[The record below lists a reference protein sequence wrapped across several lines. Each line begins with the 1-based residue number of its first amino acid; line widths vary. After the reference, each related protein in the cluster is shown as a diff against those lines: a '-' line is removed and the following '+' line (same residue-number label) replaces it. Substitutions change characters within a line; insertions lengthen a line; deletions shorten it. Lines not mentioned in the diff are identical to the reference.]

1 VYFFLYDI
9 EFYSLT
15 CDRVLLAVM
24 LPVEPLNSFGKRQPM
39 PRNVFERFFEAWV
52 SALCGALVGH

>member
-1 VYFFLYDI
+1 
-9 EFYSLT
+9 
-15 CDRVLLAVM
+15 M